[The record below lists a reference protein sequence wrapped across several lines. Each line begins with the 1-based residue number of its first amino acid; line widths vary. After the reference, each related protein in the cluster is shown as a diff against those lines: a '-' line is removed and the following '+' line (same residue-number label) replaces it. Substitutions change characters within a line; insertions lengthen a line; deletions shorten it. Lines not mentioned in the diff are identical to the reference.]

1 MPTRYQ
7 VLRQVVANLA
17 APAEV
22 QVAHLNRV
30 FADCTPDVQ
39 AAYGNDELALEFED
53 AYLAVNHM
61 RSHGEISQRE
71 IDALAPLNALLL
83 QWSGEVHADFW
94 RREAL
99 FNDDRWNH
107 VRDCAKVA
115 LIQLPDE
122 VRESDHTRG
131 LPGNS

>member
-22 QVAHLNRV
+22 QVAHLNGV

-53 AYLAVNHM
+53 AYLAVNHL

-71 IDALAPLNALLL
+71 IDALAPLDSLLRR
-83 QWSGEVHADFW
+83 WSGEANAGFW

-99 FNDDRWNH
+99 FADPRWAQ
-107 VRDCAKVA
+107 VRDCAKAA
-115 LIQLPDE
+115 LNQLPNE
-122 VRESDHTRG
+122 PRESDYIRS
-131 LPGNS
+131 LPGGS